1 MFRDVR
7 VRVFLYVFIDSRDE
21 VPWGFTQIEILQ
33 FVQKICKQQMTE
45 NGNGNGSLY
54 KNLSLI
60 LNDVSTAL
68 TLIYLQKVLTRF

>member
-1 MFRDVR
+1 
-7 VRVFLYVFIDSRDE
+7 
-21 VPWGFTQIEILQ
+21 
-33 FVQKICKQQMTE
+33 MTE

-60 LNDVSTAL
+60 LNIVSTAL